1 MREIIE
7 ILGSNL
13 MLLIIL
19 LIGATMLVSSFMRHL
34 SAIVIASAREKS
46 RREIAAYIA
55 EGSIT
60 PDQGERL
67 MKVDVNSDRS
77 RLATPFA

>member
-7 ILGSNL
+7 ILSSNL